1 MWLCGSLNILWHY
14 LSLELKLK
22 LTFFSPVDTAEF
34 SKIAGI
40 FSTALIITVNLLL
53 KIVQT
58 YYIQLVSSW
67 LKFGSCL
74 YSIGC
79 VSIKQ
84 IISIQTLKKKKP
96 PESWMFFSFITFA
109 KTILGVAQKS
119 FHSGPRRNFPYWHQ
133 ITGNLSSWVIW
144 KNDRPILVLN
154 RLLSLS
160 QQLL

>member
-1 MWLCGSLNILWHY
+1 MCGSLNILWHY

-22 LTFFSPVDTAEF
+22 LTFLSPVDTAEF

-74 YSIGC
+74 YSVGY

-84 IISIQTLKKKKP
+84 RISIQTLKKKKQKA
-96 PESWMFFSFITFA
+96 SRVLTVFF
-109 KTILGVAQKS
+109 
-119 FHSGPRRNFPYWHQ
+119 
-133 ITGNLSSWVIW
+133 
-144 KNDRPILVLN
+144 
-154 RLLSLS
+154 LLSVL
-160 QQLL
+160 QRLY